1 MEISDFQTTE
11 IVKIVFG
18 VSEATVYYDLQKVD
32 YKYQIKTYLSWKL
45 PSSEDNIK
53 MTKRKEIV
61 SFPALK

>member
-1 MEISDFQTTE
+1 M
-11 IVKIVFG
+11 FG

-32 YKYQIKTYLSWKL
+32 YKYQIKTYLSRKL
-45 PSSEDNIK
+45 PSSEVNIK